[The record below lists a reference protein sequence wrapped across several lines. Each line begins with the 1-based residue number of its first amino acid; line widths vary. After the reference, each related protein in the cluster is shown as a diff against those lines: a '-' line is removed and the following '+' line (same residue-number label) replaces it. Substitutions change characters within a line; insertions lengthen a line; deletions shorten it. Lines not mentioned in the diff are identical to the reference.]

1 MSNTSKD
8 VLLALLFG
16 SPLGFLLGLYFQLLG
31 GSTSNPLLLFGIL
44 SALGFLTGLVAHY
57 RLNIALT
64 NHARGLIVA
73 VAASIST
80 FALYAMLVYEIRLSE
95 VIVVILGTLACI
107 VSEDLALRTKAYLW
121 ELKFKMAT
129 RSKRV

>member
-16 SPLGFLLGLYFQLLG
+16 SPLGFLLGVSFRVF
-31 GSTSNPLLLFGIL
+31 GSSTGNILLLFGIV
-44 SALGFLTGLVAHY
+44 SVIGFLTGLLAHY

-64 NHARGLIVA
+64 NGPKGVIVA
-73 VAASIST
+73 MAAAVAT
-80 FALYAMLVYEIRLSE
+80 FALYAMLAHEIRLSE
-95 VIVVILGTLACI
+95 VVVVILSTLVGI
-107 VSEDLALRTKAYLW
+107 VSEDLALRAKAYLW
-121 ELKFKMAT
+121 ELKFKMAI